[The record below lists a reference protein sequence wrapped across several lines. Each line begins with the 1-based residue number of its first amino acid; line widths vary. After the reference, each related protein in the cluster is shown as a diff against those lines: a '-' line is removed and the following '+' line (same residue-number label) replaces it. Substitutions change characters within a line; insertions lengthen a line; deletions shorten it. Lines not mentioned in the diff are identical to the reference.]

1 MARFF
6 STLILGAVLFASQN
20 KGVEAFS
27 PPSRSKVLND
37 LKEMRMTGAGGAAQP
52 DSYNEGESS
61 FTWNQDERDN
71 IFNEGGLLL
80 QIESSVLKIFD
91 IASFVMLVEELS
103 DTYLVVSLSLSFVS
117 ISSFLK
123 KMNPSL
129 LSYHPKKYMI

>member
-1 MARFF
+1 
-6 STLILGAVLFASQN
+6 
-20 KGVEAFS
+20 
-27 PPSRSKVLND
+27 
-37 LKEMRMTGAGGAAQP
+37 MTGAGGAAQP

-103 DTYLVVSLSLSFVS
+103 DTLSLSFVS
-117 ISSFLK
+117 ISSFF

-129 LSYHPKKYMI
+129 SHTIQKNI